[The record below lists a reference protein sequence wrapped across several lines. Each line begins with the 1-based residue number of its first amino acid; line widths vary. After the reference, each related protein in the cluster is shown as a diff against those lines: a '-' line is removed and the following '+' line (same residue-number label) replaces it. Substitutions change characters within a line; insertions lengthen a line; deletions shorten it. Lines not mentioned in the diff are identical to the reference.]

1 MVRHII
7 TQNKTSHYY
16 PLNSLRCDDE
26 SQIGAGEQF
35 SFTLH
40 YKSSRGPVLVPFVR
54 GAITAAAKYHFS
66 KIISMTLL
74 ATQGIDGS
82 EESTWHVEE
91 IDDIADTNSAL
102 SEAVD
107 VGDLVIDLPTGGIG
121 SDTSSGRISPTYS
134 DGEPS
139 ARFCPESLSVDATA
153 LLVHE
158 FMNCD
163 SDGQSPSSSRSSL
176 PFRSR
181 SHSQSQN
188 GDGFD
193 TQSVSSTYS
202 SSRSKPALGLS
213 CSQLRQLF
221 PYHLVFDSALRVL
234 QCGPLLKDLVPSVAI
249 GGNMEAL
256 FSVLTPHCSWAKK
269 WDALEAILTSKSQLE
284 VQCLEKKSKM
294 GNGLRLSGPISFSD
308 DGTIATFLCSPDIR
322 NVEELYDHGLSVSD
336 LAHIGNRL
344 DMVLQESH
352 LKDAMETNRRLVQL
366 TNEVR
371 AEREKSVRL
380 MKEIADKANEALA
393 VKKTFVRYV
402 SHEIRT
408 PLTVAKLG
416 LMLVEAGVIKV
427 KKEAGVVEGDALSH
441 DIDDT
446 LANVAD
452 CEVSLDVAV
461 TILDDLLSYEKLE
474 SGIYEVFRRMCLGVK
489 FVEDCVNVFAIQV
502 RKGRGACMMNGTWSI
517 VGV

>member
-1 MVRHII
+1 M
-7 TQNKTSHYY
+7 
-16 PLNSLRCDDE
+16 
-26 SQIGAGEQF
+26 
-35 SFTLH
+35 
-40 YKSSRGPVLVPFVR
+40 
-54 GAITAAAKYHFS
+54 AKYHFS
-66 KIISMTLL
+66 KIISMTLV
-74 ATQGIDGS
+74 ARNVVDGS
-82 EESTWHVEE
+82 EECTWLVEE
-91 IDDIADTNSAL
+91 IDDIVVTNSGF

-107 VGDLVIDLPTGGIG
+107 VDDLVVDLPSILEE
-121 SDTSSGRISPTYS
+121 S
-134 DGEPS
+134 DGKEV
-139 ARFCPESLSVDATA
+139 LGVDIAA
-153 LLVHE
+153 LLAHE
-158 FMNCD
+158 FLSGD
-163 SDGQSPSSSRSSL
+163 STSHSPSHSPSSQGSQQY
-176 PFRSR
+176 RSR
-181 SHSQSQN
+181 SQSQSV
-188 GDGFD
+188 DGFD

-202 SSRSKPALGLS
+202 SCRSKPALGLS

-221 PYHLVFDSALRVL
+221 PYHVVFDSALRVL

-249 GGNMEAL
+249 GGHMEAL

-269 WDALEAILTSKSQLE
+269 WHALEAILASKSQFE

-336 LAHIGNRL
+336 LAHISDRL

-352 LKDAMETNRRLVQL
+352 LKDAMETNRRLLQL

-371 AEREKSVRL
+371 VEREKSVRL

-416 LMLVEAGVIKV
+416 LMLVEAGVRKV
-427 KKEAGVVEGDALSH
+427 KNEAGVEEGDAMSH

-446 LANVAD
+446 LANIAD
-452 CEVSLDVAV
+452 CESSLDVAV

-489 FVEDCVNVFAIQV
+489 FVEDCVSVFAVQV
-502 RKGRGACMMNGTWSI
+502 RGDGGRLLYG
-517 VGV
+517 